1 MLKNRK
7 DHYAPDLEYQKHN
20 GIKSLGGEDDFDPM
34 HDFSINQLAKERIG
48 NIKLWMSKQ
57 PEVVAALL
65 IGSYARGEERND
77 SDVDFIIVV
86 ESVDDWLKNKNW
98 VKLFGQVVSVT
109 TEVFEEVQA
118 VRVYYEDGLEL
129 EFGFVT
135 RNWLIKPYVPSTQ
148 EVFDKRVVVLTD
160 KENLVK

>member
-7 DHYAPDLEYQKHN
+7 DHYAPDMEYQKHS
-20 GIKSLGGEDDFDPM
+20 GIKSLGGDDDFDPM
-34 HDFSINQLAKERIG
+34 HDFAVTQLAHERID
-48 NIKLWMSKQ
+48 NVKMWLSKQ
-57 PEVVAALL
+57 ADTVAALL

-86 ESVDDWLKNKNW
+86 ENVDKWLTNKNW
-98 VKLFGQVVSVT
+98 AKLFGQVMSVA
-109 TEVFEEVQA
+109 TEVYEDVQA

-135 RNWLIKPYVPSTQ
+135 RSWLEKPYVPSTQ
-148 EVFDKRVVVLTD
+148 EVFDKKTIVLFD
-160 KENLVK
+160 REKLL